1 MFVHFFKKNFN
12 FENFIKEEN
21 AGLLGSYTIKPKS
34 FIDYPWADMGH
45 ITEYLLILHIGLP
58 IEYLLPMRFAK
69 NDYSVIF
76 YEMKRKYDNFQFVF
90 DKINFKDLV
99 TDLYKL
105 SKIEGVY
112 RNGNV
117 LSVNYIH
124 NVKATDV
131 MIDDLK
137 TIFDL
142 SLSKNEV
149 FNNDKIKFMYNPTF
163 ALSSNIGGADA
174 DLYMLRR
181 NGNYLLDLKTTV
193 KPIVKED
200 MLYQLLGYVFLD
212 EKNEHNLIDIGLYL
226 PRQNLISEWNVEELI
241 NKYSTFKNKDDAKLN
256 FINMVRSL
264 NQPNNLNIKKIN

>member
-1 MFVHFFKKNFN
+1 MSLTSHLNFTDSPVLKFFKKNFN

-174 DLYMLRR
+174 DL
-181 NGNYLLDLKTTV
+181 
-193 KPIVKED
+193 D

-241 NKYSTFKNKDDAKLN
+241 TKYSTFKNKDDAKLN